1 MKYLKINTFPIL
13 TRNRKQQYHRNAK
26 YLEINSTKKTLGLK
40 SQTNN
45 NTAWNHVKNNLKKSE
60 LDIYYSWL

>member
-1 MKYLKINTFPIL
+1 MKYVKINTFPIL

-40 SQTNN
+40 S
-45 NTAWNHVKNNLKKSE
+45 
-60 LDIYYSWL
+60 